1 MINPVAVEIKASL
14 IPPVTSWAF
23 TPEAPSLIKEKEL
36 ISPKTV
42 PRSPSKG
49 ETVIIVENK
58 LLNFPS
64 SDWIDLIDISK
75 ANLISILLPP
85 SKSVS
90 YTHLTL
96 PTKA

>member
-1 MINPVAVEIKASL
+1 MINPAAVEIKASL
-14 IPPVTSWAF
+14 IPPVTSWEF

-75 ANLISILLPP
+75 ANLISVLLPP
-85 SKSVS
+85 SI
-90 YTHLTL
+90 
-96 PTKA
+96 